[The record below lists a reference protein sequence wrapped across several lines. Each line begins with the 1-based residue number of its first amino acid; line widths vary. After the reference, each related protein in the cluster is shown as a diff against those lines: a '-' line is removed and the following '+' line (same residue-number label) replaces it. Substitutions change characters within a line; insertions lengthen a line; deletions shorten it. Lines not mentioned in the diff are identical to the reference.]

1 MRGEKTQIF
10 RTIEC
15 SLRNDCHFYTWYSS
29 EHETFQNE
37 CLLFRSC
44 DNVESC
50 TQGCFSG
57 STNCDN
63 STTSTPITTS
73 EVPNVC
79 NDLDY
84 LILFDPTRN
93 SKHVSDSNF
102 GLCDNFDSPY
112 PSTDW
117 KGPGWYRLIF
127 MRVNYSFVIYAK
139 FYCFL
144 IPVFGM

>member
-1 MRGEKTQIF
+1 M
-10 RTIEC
+10 
-15 SLRNDCHFYTWYSS
+15 
-29 EHETFQNE
+29 
-37 CLLFRSC
+37 
-44 DNVESC
+44 
-50 TQGCFSG
+50 
-57 STNCDN
+57 
-63 STTSTPITTS
+63 PITTS

-84 LILFDPTRN
+84 QILFDPTRN
-93 SKHVSDSNF
+93 IKHVSDSNF

-144 IPVFGM
+144 IPVCGM